1 MTAQSRYDV
10 IVVGAGLAGMF
21 AGALAARRGART
33 LVIAR
38 GLGGTHLGPGTVDV
52 RGYDGARRL
61 VNNPEAEINQKPG
74 QRHPSM
80 LAGLPALREALAE
93 FQKMC
98 AAAGYPLIGALD
110 ENFFL
115 PTAMGAV
122 RPTCLAPES
131 FAAGEVRQT
140 GELAL
145 ARLPGFRDF
154 FADLVAANLSAAGYP
169 ARVVSLDLLDAP
181 IRRDSF
187 ATDLARLF
195 DDPGYREK
203 VAHHWRAALKGVTR
217 LGLPAILGLRETDGA
232 WRDLRARLDIE
243 LFEIP
248 ILPPSVPGMRL
259 FNILKKTLEAAG
271 GRVTIGPGIKGWVNA
286 DHTSQS
292 RMQAART
299 VAARTTTA
307 RIAAGV
313 IAETA
318 GGPRYYAARHIIL
331 ATGSFRHGGLEAPTK
346 GKIIETVFGLPVM
359 TNEEWFAPLYSEAQ
373 PYARFG
379 VRVNEK
385 MQPVNEAGEVIYEN
399 VFAVGGL
406 LAGADRNGEGSREGI
421 DLATA
426 WAAISN
432 L

>member
-52 RGYDGARRL
+52 RGYDSARRL

-145 ARLPGFRDF
+145 ALRGLVSDEIRLP
-154 FADLVAANLSAAGYP
+154 LTPLSRP
-169 ARVVSLDLLDAP
+169 NRERLQVV
-181 IRRDSF
+181 
-187 ATDLARLF
+187 
-195 DDPGYREK
+195 
-203 VAHHWRAALKGVTR
+203 LK
-217 LGLPAILGLRETDGA
+217 E
-232 WRDLRARLDIE
+232 
-243 LFEIP
+243 
-248 ILPPSVPGMRL
+248 
-259 FNILKKTLEAAG
+259 
-271 GRVTIGPGIKGWVNA
+271 
-286 DHTSQS
+286 
-292 RMQAART
+292 
-299 VAARTTTA
+299 
-307 RIAAGV
+307 
-313 IAETA
+313 
-318 GGPRYYAARHIIL
+318 
-331 ATGSFRHGGLEAPTK
+331 
-346 GKIIETVFGLPVM
+346 FGL
-359 TNEEWFAPLYSEAQ
+359 L
-373 PYARFG
+373 
-379 VRVNEK
+379 
-385 MQPVNEAGEVIYEN
+385 
-399 VFAVGGL
+399 
-406 LAGADRNGEGSREGI
+406 
-421 DLATA
+421 
-426 WAAISN
+426 
-432 L
+432 